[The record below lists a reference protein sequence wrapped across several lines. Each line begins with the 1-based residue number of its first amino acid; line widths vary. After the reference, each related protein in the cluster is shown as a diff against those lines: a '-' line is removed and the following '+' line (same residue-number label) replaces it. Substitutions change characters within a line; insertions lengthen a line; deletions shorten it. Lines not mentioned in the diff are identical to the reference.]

1 MSAPKTPGPKPRAG
15 TTATNVVKLRATD
28 DEIAR
33 WQKLADKQGISL
45 SQLVRESL
53 DLAIARGASR

>member
-15 TTATNVVKLRATD
+15 TTASRVVKLRATD
-28 DEIAR
+28 DEIVR
-33 WQKLADKQGISL
+33 WQKLADKQGLTL

-53 DLAIARGASR
+53 EMAVARGASR